1 MVCWWSAMA
10 PPMARTTGSSRTRG
24 GIRGDWTVTA
34 CCFVAR
40 EAPGSAGSFPRPP
53 TLSCPAPLRQR
64 RGPRRGPRPRLRQ
77 RRPRRTTRSRRA
89 AATRWKR
96 RCKAPAASCAPRA
109 ATQGR
114 APRMCPQARVP
125 SRSASSKTLPAARST
140 ARLHACCRAAARQV
154 PRAPVWAAS
163 PGCASI
169 PQAAALSLPEAS
181 RWCSARRKSPCDR
194 AASPRRRR
202 ARGKALRSFE
212 RASMSCSE
220 VEQSTQDLDCVPRPA

>member
-89 AATRWKR
+89 AATRWRR
-96 RCKAPAASCAPRA
+96 RCKVPAASYAPQAATPVLAPR
-109 ATQGR
+109 T
-114 APRMCPQARVP
+114 CPQAHAP
-125 SRSASSKTLPAARST
+125 SHSASSKTRPVARST
-140 ARLHACCRAAARQV
+140 ARWRACCPGAAHQV
-154 PRAPVWAAS
+154 PLAPESVAS
-163 PGCASI
+163 LGCASI
-169 PQAAALSLPEAS
+169 PRAASPSMRRAS
-181 RWCSARRKSPCDR
+181 RWCSARRKSLFDQEVK
-194 AASPRRRR
+194 AAPRWL
-202 ARGKALRSFE
+202 RGS
-212 RASMSCSE
+212 
-220 VEQSTQDLDCVPRPA
+220 STVF